1 MMTIEEI
8 RIQHSNSGKDMH
20 ASIKF
25 DHTFDLRLKLK
36 L

>member
-1 MMTIEEI
+1 MTIEEI
-8 RIQHSNSGKDMH
+8 RIQHSNSGKDMQ
-20 ASIKF
+20 F